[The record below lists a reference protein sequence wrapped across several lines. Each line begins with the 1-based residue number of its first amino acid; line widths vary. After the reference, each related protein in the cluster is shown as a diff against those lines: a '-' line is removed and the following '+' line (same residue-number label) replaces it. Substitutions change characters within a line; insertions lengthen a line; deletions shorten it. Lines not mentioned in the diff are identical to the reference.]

1 MTDSNRKQANN
12 SLGLAGMARRARSQ
26 LKGAL
31 KDILRSK
38 DLRIGG
44 YERLTAALF
53 KANAHDNLPEQI
65 DFLLHLQP
73 DAAMRL
79 LPHLPYTRSQA
90 GQDLFAL
97 SQLGPKRDGYFVE
110 FGATQGVNLSNSYFF
125 ETHLGWN
132 GIVAE
137 PARMWHREL
146 RRNRKCHV
154 ETRCVWSASG
164 ATLRFSEAAE
174 LSTVSDYADSD
185 FHAADRRGTESYE
198 VRTISL
204 NDLLEEYQAP
214 RIIDYLSIDTEG
226 SEFEILNAFDFGK
239 RRFAVITCEH
249 NHAPHREKIY
259 QLLTGKGYRRI
270 MEEVSKADD
279 WYVHPDSLAS
289 LTSAS

>member
-1 MTDSNRKQANN
+1 MTEGDRKQATDP
-12 SLGLAGMARRARSQ
+12 LGLAGMARRARSQ
-26 LKGAL
+26 LKGTL

-38 DLRIGG
+38 GLRIGG
-44 YERLTAALF
+44 YERLTEALF
-53 KANAHDNLPEQI
+53 KANAHDNLAEQI
-65 DFLLHLQP
+65 AFLQHLQP

-79 LPHLPYTRSQA
+79 LPYLPYTRSQA

-97 SQLGPKRDGYFVE
+97 SQLGPKREGYFVE

-174 LSTVSDYADSD
+174 LSTISDYVDSD
-185 FHAADRRGTESYE
+185 LHAADRQGKDSYE

-204 NDLLEEYQAP
+204 NDLLEEHNAP
-214 RIIDYLSIDTEG
+214 RVIDYLSIDTEG
-226 SEFEILNAFDFGK
+226 SEFEILNTFDFDK

-249 NHAPHREKIY
+249 NHAPQRERIFE
-259 QLLTGKGYRRI
+259 LLTGRGYRRV
-270 MEEVSKADD
+270 MEEASKADD
-279 WYVHPDSLAS
+279 WYVHPDAVASLAA
-289 LTSAS
+289 TS